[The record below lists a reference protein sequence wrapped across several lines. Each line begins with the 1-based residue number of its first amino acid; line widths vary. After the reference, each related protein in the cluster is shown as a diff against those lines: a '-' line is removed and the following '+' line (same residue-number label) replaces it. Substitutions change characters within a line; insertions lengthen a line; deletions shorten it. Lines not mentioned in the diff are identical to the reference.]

1 MVGGSDPRSMTEAE
15 RLEYR
20 NELNK
25 PTEDQVYRQDVLN
38 KPVDRHSDGRGSA
51 SINDYTKEGSDP
63 LQLYEHDIR
72 RFVDAMKY
80 KLRKNA
86 HKGRWESYDHDKA
99 LALLEKE
106 VDELREALREG
117 NMVEIMLEAA
127 DVANFA
133 MMIAVMSIER

>member
-1 MVGGSDPRSMTEAE
+1 MVGGSDPKSYHDRV
-15 RLEYR
+15 
-20 NELNK
+20 NELF
-25 PTEDQVYRQDVLN
+25 DDVMTSGL
-38 KPVDRHSDGRGSA
+38 KE
-51 SINDYTKEGSDP
+51 KEGSDP

-99 LALLEKE
+99 LVLLERE

>member
-1 MVGGSDPRSMTEAE
+1 MVGGSDPTSYESK
-15 RLEYR
+15 
-20 NELNK
+20 LNTLFDDIADSSPK
-25 PTEDQVYRQDVLN
+25 E
-38 KPVDRHSDGRGSA
+38 
-51 SINDYTKEGSDP
+51 KEGSDP

-86 HKGRWESYDHDKA
+86 HKGRWENIDHDAA